1 MLIITIK
8 VVPEDYEKK
17 VEEVLKQYRKTAV
30 LPGFRKGKTPMS
42 LVVKKYRT
50 SVLVDEVSKLL
61 QDELYQYITKN
72 KIRVLGSP
80 MPVSKQDIDW
90 EKDTTFDF
98 NYEVGL
104 APEFKVNLTSKDKL
118 TYYKIEVDEKLV
130 DGYCADLA
138 KRYGKMNSPNI
149 SVSGDLLFCK
159 IEQLDLKGNLL
170 SNGIVNEASVSMDY
184 ISDNRIKKQFI
195 GVKKNDS
202 FKVNV
207 TEAFTNQ
214 SDLAAMLNI
223 DHKKLQDLQAK
234 DFLFTVKNINRL
246 EPAKLDKDLFNKIY
260 GEGVVKTIKSFRNK
274 IKQEAEKNFLTESD
288 KMLKNDVVNYL
299 LDKIQLKLPDEF
311 LKRWLVHSSEKPIT
325 ISQVDSEY
333 DLYSKSLKWQLIEN
347 EILSTYNVKV
357 DEDDALLHTKK
368 LISIQMKQYGQSNPE
383 DKQLDEIANN
393 ILKNQDEKKKV
404 YDQLFDEKTME
415 IYKDK
420 FKLSEKTI
428 SYNDFVKLASEK

>member
-1 MLIITIK
+1 
-8 VVPEDYEKK
+8 
-17 VEEVLKQYRKTAV
+17 
-30 LPGFRKGKTPMS
+30 
-42 LVVKKYRT
+42 
-50 SVLVDEVSKLL
+50 
-61 QDELYQYITKN
+61 
-72 KIRVLGSP
+72 
-80 MPVSKQDIDW
+80 
-90 EKDTTFDF
+90 
-98 NYEVGL
+98 
-104 APEFKVNLTSKDKL
+104 
-118 TYYKIEVDEKLV
+118 
-130 DGYCADLA
+130 
-138 KRYGKMNSPNI
+138 
-149 SVSGDLLFCK
+149 
-159 IEQLDLKGNLL
+159 
-170 SNGIVNEASVSMDY
+170 
-184 ISDNRIKKQFI
+184 
-195 GVKKNDS
+195 
-202 FKVNV
+202 
-207 TEAFTNQ
+207 
-214 SDLAAMLNI
+214 
-223 DHKKLQDLQAK
+223 
-234 DFLFTVKNINRL
+234 
-246 EPAKLDKDLFNKIY
+246 
-260 GEGVVKTIKSFRNK
+260 
-274 IKQEAEKNFLTESD
+274 
-288 KMLKNDVVNYL
+288 MLKNDVVNYL